1 MIDVLTDTQFN
12 ELNATALAAR
22 SKAYTPYSKFAVGAA
37 VKCRSGAVFIGAN
50 VENRSFG
57 LTICAERIAVG
68 AAVAGE
74 REFVAVAV
82 TSDSDQPIV
91 PCGSCRQFLA
101 EFNSD
106 LTIIGATVRGG
117 RKIDNLSR
125 LLPDPTRGIL
135 RDVNPS

>member
-1 MIDVLTDTQFN
+1 MDPLVQAAL
-12 ELNATALAAR
+12 EARANAHAPF
-22 SKAYTPYSKFAVGAA
+22 SGFKVGAA
-37 VKCRSGAVFIGAN
+37 VESEDGHIYAGCN
-50 VENRSFG
+50 VENATYS

-68 AAVAGE
+68 AAVAAGE
-74 REFVAVAV
+74 QEFVAIAV

-91 PCGSCRQFLA
+91 PCGACRQFLA

-106 LTIIGATVRGG
+106 LTIISATVRGD

-135 RDVNPS
+135 RDADPS